1 MKLDNLLLLAGGG
14 YLLYTYMQKKQET
27 QLGTTMTTEEILEEY
42 FYENDDDATP
52 PDVVGCMNEEASNYN
67 PLATLASLSV
77 DGGCIWEDVE
87 TLTDDSAQGEDFLPP
102 ITLGCTDGM
111 ATNYNPLADQDDG
124 SCYFT
129 PISDIY
135 QMDIGQEI
143 LEEVDTG
150 KG

>member
-67 PLATLASLSV
+67 PLATSASLSV
-77 DGGCIWEDVE
+77 DGGCIWPTADAIVE
-87 TLTDDSAQGEDFLPP
+87 GEDPLPP

-135 QMDIGQEI
+135 EMDIEQEI
-143 LEEVDTG
+143 FEEVDTG